1 MRKPLV
7 LKSLVLK
14 SLVFRS
20 VAAALLGLSMVCS
33 GGASAAELTVFCTQ
47 ALRTSCLDLAPRF
60 TAATGH
66 KVNLVVAPSGQ
77 LVKKVQAGE
86 IGDLLIAND
95 GNIDTLIKDNK
106 VTGAR
111 VDLAKAQVGVS
122 IKAGQPRPDIST
134 PEALRKTLLDA
145 KTIAY
150 SAGGLSGNNFE
161 NAMKKLGILDE
172 VKKKAISVS
181 PAAKALVSGDADIAV
196 QQISELIAVEG
207 SELLGPLP
215 GALDQVTQFS
225 MGVLSD
231 SKQKDAARAM
241 LDYLRSPEAQGVIKA
256 KGLTPG

>member
-1 MRKPLV
+1 MREYLV
-7 LKSLVLK
+7 LKSL
-14 SLVFRS
+14 
-20 VAAALLGLSMVCS
+20 AAASLGLSALCS

-47 ALRTSCLDLAPRF
+47 ALRTSCLELAPRF

-77 LVKKVQAGE
+77 LVKKIEAGE
-86 IGDLLIAND
+86 TGDLLIAND
-95 GNIDTLIKDNK
+95 RNIDALIKDKK
-106 VTGAR
+106 VTGER
-111 VDLAKAQVGVS
+111 VDLARAQVGVS
-122 IKAGQPRPDIST
+122 IKAGGPRPDIST
-134 PEALRKTLLDA
+134 PEALRKTLLEA
-145 KTIAY
+145 RTIAY

-172 VKKKAISVS
+172 VKKKAISAS
-181 PAAKALVSGDADIAV
+181 PAAKAVVSGEADFAV

-207 SELLGPLP
+207 AELLGPLP

-231 SKQKDAARAM
+231 SKQKDVARAM
-241 LDYLRSPEAQGVIKA
+241 LDYLRTPEAQGMIKA